1 METQKIK
8 IALVDDHTLFRSG
21 LANLLSEF
29 EELEITF
36 EATNGIDLQSKIK
49 LHEDVQVILMDI
61 NMPVMD
67 GFSTTKWIK
76 ENYPKSYILALS
88 MFEDEKSIINMIKAG
103 ANGYLLK
110 QSKPREVL
118 TAIKQIIEKGFYVNE
133 LVTGRLLV
141 SVKNESPSCSITE
154 RELTFLQHCSTELTY
169 KEIAALM
176 NVSPRTVDNYRESLF
191 AKLNLKSRTGLV
203 VYGIKNDL
211 IKI

>member
-1 METQKIK
+1 MKVEKIK

-21 LANLLSEF
+21 LANLLTEF
-29 EELEITF
+29 DEVEIVF
-36 EATNGIDLQSKIK
+36 EATNGTDLQAKIK
-49 LHEDVQVILMDI
+49 SRPDVQVILMDI

-110 QSKPREVL
+110 QSKPVEVI
-118 TAIKQIIEKGFYVNE
+118 TAIKQIVEKGFYVNE

-141 SVKNESPSCSITE
+141 SVKNDNPTFTLTE

-191 AKLNLKSRTGLV
+191 FKLNLKSRTGLV
-203 VYGIKNDL
+203 VYGIKNNL

>member
-49 LHEDVQVILMDI
+49 LNEDVQVILIDI